1 LPKGEGATKPLNAAA
16 AFCRNQGVL
25 TAVRGSLDLAAGTD
39 DPAFNALIG
48 QMVDD
53 LFPNINPNQDNDD
66 GCLIP
71 TRCR

>member
-1 LPKGEGATKPLNAAA
+1 NAAA

-53 LFPNINPNQDNDD
+53 LFPNFNPNQDNDD